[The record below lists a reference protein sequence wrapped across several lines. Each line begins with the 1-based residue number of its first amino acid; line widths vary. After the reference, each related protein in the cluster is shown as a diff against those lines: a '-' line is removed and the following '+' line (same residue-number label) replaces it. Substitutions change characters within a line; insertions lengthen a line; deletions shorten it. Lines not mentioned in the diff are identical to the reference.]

1 MGVISILLGIIA
13 IIGFAGAGAVLGNAY
28 IGYMAKMASA
38 FTTLQTGLSDTQ
50 VMIIFI
56 GVCGFI
62 GILVGMTLIML
73 GLNYNKLKKIQK
85 RVHRL

>member
-13 IIGFAGAGAVLGNAY
+13 IIGFVGAGAMLGNAY
-28 IGYMAKMASA
+28 IGFMAKMGSA

-50 VMIIFI
+50 LMILFI
-56 GVCGFI
+56 SVCGFI
-62 GILVGMTLIML
+62 GILVGVTLIML
-73 GLNYNKLKKIQK
+73 GLNYNRLRKIQK

>member
-13 IIGFAGAGAVLGNAY
+13 IIGFTGAGAMLGNAY
-28 IGYMAKMASA
+28 IGFMAKMGNS

-50 VMIIFI
+50 LMILFI
-56 GVCGFI
+56 SVCGFI
-62 GILVGMTLIML
+62 GILVGVTLIML
-73 GLNYNKLKKIQK
+73 GLNYNTLKRIQK